1 MRKARF
7 LIARCA
13 GTFACVLAASA
24 GLVADGW
31 KIQVQGAK
39 LLGSSYAGRS
49 VFAEDASAVWFNPA
63 GLPELGRGWTLTA
76 GAPLVTYQLLFR
88 DAGSSSLLGQPLRG
102 PATPDGGT
110 TALVPHIYLAKGLS
124 DRWRF
129 GFGFNAPYGLG
140 TNYGEDWIGRY
151 HATETRLSVFN
162 LNPTVAVRLN
172 DRVSAGF
179 GLDFQRSTATLANM
193 IDFGSVG
200 AAFGLPLTPQGHDG
214 RVQFKGYDWAAG
226 WNAGL
231 LYQGG
236 RERIGASFR
245 SRIDHALRGEAD
257 FTVPVEAAALTQGGQ
272 LFADSQ
278 ATVVL
283 PMPAEVSVSASHRLT
298 DAWTL
303 LGDVTWT
310 DWSVFQTL
318 RLDFDNPAQPA
329 VEQNASWDDSVR
341 VALGARVGLGHR
353 WVVRTGAAYETTPV
367 PDATRTPRLPE
378 RHHTWLSGSAS
389 YVAGRRWAFDV
400 NFSHLLTPDAPIR
413 LTDPAAG
420 VLAGSVH
427 WRLNVIGFGAVMTF

>member
-1 MRKARF
+1 MRNARF

-88 DAGSSSLLGQPLRG
+88 DAGSASLLGQPLRG
-102 PATPDGGT
+102 PAAPDGGT
-110 TALVPHIYLAKGLS
+110 TAVVPHIYLAKGLS

-179 GLDFQRSTATLANM
+179 GLDFQRSTATIANM
-193 IDFGSVG
+193 IDFGSIG

-214 RVQFKGYDWAAG
+214 RVQFKGFDWAAG

-231 LYQGG
+231 LYQCG

-257 FTVPVEAAALTQGGQ
+257 FTVPVAAAALTQGGQ

-278 ATVVL
+278 AEVVL
-283 PMPAEVSVSASHRLT
+283 PMPVGIVGQRL
-298 DAWTL
+298 A
-303 LGDVTWT
+303 
-310 DWSVFQTL
+310 
-318 RLDFDNPAQPA
+318 PADRC
-329 VEQNASWDDSVR
+329 V
-341 VALGARVGLGHR
+341 
-353 WVVRTGAAYETTPV
+353 
-367 PDATRTPRLPE
+367 
-378 RHHTWLSGSAS
+378 
-389 YVAGRRWAFDV
+389 
-400 NFSHLLTPDAPIR
+400 DAPRRRDVDR
-413 LTDPAAG
+413 LE
-420 VLAGSVH
+420 
-427 WRLNVIGFGAVMTF
+427 RL